1 LTVKVAVKYCGGCNP
16 RYDRKGLVAGLLAEF
31 PCLEAVSA
39 NSPDA
44 RFGLVVGGCTR
55 GCAAKAEVPGVK
67 FVVCDQSQY
76 PALREEVARA
86 LAGLAKG

>member
-1 LTVKVAVKYCGGCNP
+1 LKLAVKYCGGCNP

-31 PCLEAVSA
+31 PVLEATASDDLEA
-39 NSPDA
+39 GL
-44 RFGLVVGGCTR
+44 GLVVGGCTR

-76 PALREEVARA
+76 PALREGIARV
-86 LAGLAKG
+86 LASLPETG